1 MSQFNIAEAK
11 SHLSELVR
19 KAMLGEEVV
28 IARDNKPLIRLVPV
42 VTAGQ
47 ARSPGSAKGLI
58 THIAPDFDATP
69 DDFKAYV

>member
-28 IARDNKPLIRLVPV
+28 IAKDHKPLIRLVPV
-42 VTAGQ
+42 TVPGD
-47 ARSPGSAKGLI
+47 ARRPGSAKGQI
-58 THIAPDFDATP
+58 SRIAPDFDATP
-69 DDFKAYV
+69 DDFKAYT